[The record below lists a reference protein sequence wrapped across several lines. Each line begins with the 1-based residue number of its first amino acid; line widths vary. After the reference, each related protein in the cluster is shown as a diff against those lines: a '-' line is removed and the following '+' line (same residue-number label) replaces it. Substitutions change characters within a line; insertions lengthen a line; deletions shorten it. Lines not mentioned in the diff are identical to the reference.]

1 MRKAFYLKQTKS
13 GRVFDGLNGVLLFII
28 LFVTIYPFWNMLV
41 LSFNDGTDALLG
53 NLYFWPRQWSMAN
66 YEYVFKNSKL
76 LNGALVS
83 VLRVVVGT
91 VTGVGC
97 NALLGYI
104 CCNKNFY
111 GRKFMRMLFLITM
124 YFGGGLIPTYLL
136 MVQLGFVN
144 SFAVYI
150 VPCLFS
156 AYYMLLASS
165 YMQSIP
171 DALFE
176 SARIDG
182 ASETRTFWSIA
193 LPLAKPMLAC
203 IAVYIGVGHW
213 NSWFDVSLYSKNGT
227 WDTLQII
234 LYRLLNQ
241 ANAKSDMFNQQQL
254 YASMRTIQPETVRAA
269 ITVVVV
275 VPIVFIYPFFQR
287 YFVGGITLGAVKG

>member
-1 MRKAFYLKQTKS
+1 MRRHYIKQTTA
-13 GRVFDGLNGVLLFII
+13 GRIFDVFNAVFMI
-28 LFVTIYPFWNMLV
+28 LVTFVMIYPFWNMLV

-53 NLYFWPRQWSMAN
+53 NLYFWPRKWTLAN
-66 YEYVFKNSKL
+66 YQYVLRNDKL
-76 LNGALVS
+76 LRSALIS

-91 VTGVGC
+91 VAGVMC

-104 CCNKNFY
+104 CSCKSFY
-111 GRKFMRMLFLITM
+111 GHKFMRIVFLITM

-136 MVQLGFVN
+136 MVRLGMVN
-144 SFAVYI
+144 SFSVYI
-150 VPCLFS
+150 LPGLFS
-156 AYYMLLASS
+156 AYYMMLASS
-165 YMQSIP
+165 YFQTLPES
-171 DALFE
+171 LFE

-182 ASETRTFWSIA
+182 ASELRIFWSIA
-193 LPLAKPMLAC
+193 APLAKPMLAC
-203 IAVYIGVGHW
+203 IAVYIAVNHW
-213 NSWFDVSLYSKNGT
+213 NSWFDVSLYSKDGT

-241 ANAKSDMFNQQQL
+241 ASAKSELMNQQQL

-275 VPIVFIYPFFQR
+275 VPIVFVYPFFQR